1 MTPEQTLA
9 YLNSCSGVESASI
22 GSGPLAPVLADV
34 GPKPAKAAKP
44 KMVTPEF
51 IAPSTWLIP
60 VMTYGPNG
68 GKIDR
73 SAIGRAGSQR
83 KTVAA
88 AISPHLGALVPH
100 IERFHKGETVAIAF
114 TRLGRPLDD
123 DNLRYAMKAIR
134 DMMALYFGAED
145 NESQFCWQYKNRIYP
160 RNGIIVEVA

>member
-22 GSGPLAPVLADV
+22 GSRAPMIAEAQ
-34 GPKPAKAAKP
+34 PKPSKAAKP
-44 KMVTPEF
+44 KMVAPEF

-83 KTVAA
+83 KAVAA

-100 IERFHKGETVAIAF
+100 IERFHKGERVAIGF

-145 NESQFCWQYKNRIYP
+145 NEPQFCWQYKNRLHP